1 MMKIFKVMEQPLFLY
16 SKKNDLSWLYLPENY
31 TKAHRIIMTGNF
43 SKLNNG
49 NYDLTA
55 TLEFSEKLETETVKK
70 EIKK

>member
-1 MMKIFKVMEQPLFLY
+1 
-16 SKKNDLSWLYLPENY
+16 
-31 TKAHRIIMTGNF
+31 MTGNF

-70 EIKK
+70 EIKKVNWVEEILKINYKSSLILLDNIQDIK